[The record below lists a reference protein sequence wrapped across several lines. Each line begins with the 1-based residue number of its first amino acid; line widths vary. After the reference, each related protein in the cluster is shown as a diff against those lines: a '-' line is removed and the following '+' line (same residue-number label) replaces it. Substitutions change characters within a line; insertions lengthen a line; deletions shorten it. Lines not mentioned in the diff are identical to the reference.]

1 MTMVTDP
8 DVRIRAQS
16 VELLGELSDP
26 RAVKVLKRVFTS
38 DPVTEVATAAE
49 DSLRALGALPPA
61 DPVPVQPEAEPEMP
75 PEVPPEPEDQGTF
88 DQ

>member
-1 MTMVTDP
+1 MVTDP

-16 VELLGELSDP
+16 VVLLGELGDP

-38 DPVTEVATAAE
+38 DPVSEVATAAE
-49 DSLRALGALPPA
+49 ESLRALGALPPA
-61 DPVPVQPEAEPEMP
+61 EEMTVQPEG
-75 PEVPPEPEDQGTF
+75 PPEPDGQGTF